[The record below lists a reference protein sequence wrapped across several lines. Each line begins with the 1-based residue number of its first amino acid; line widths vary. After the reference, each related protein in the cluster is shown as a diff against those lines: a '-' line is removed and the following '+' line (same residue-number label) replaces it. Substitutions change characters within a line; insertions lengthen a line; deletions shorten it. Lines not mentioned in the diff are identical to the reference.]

1 GIAVE
6 VSPDADWLT
15 ASAVDL
21 TTPTTLQVT
30 ADPAGLA
37 AGTHTASVTITTDG
51 SDPLTIPVALTVT
64 PASATYSLL
73 YSTSPGRGAA
83 AALDGASVVGDIYA
97 FTSPTTGVT
106 RVDFVVDDPDMSGG
120 VYHSELIAPHDLEG
134 GTTSAANPFD
144 TTALPDGLHTL
155 TALITTASGTEVAQ
169 ATFSVENDAAVL
181 SASPNPLTVNASSD
195 DAPVV
200 SNLVIGTGGAGTL
213 PISVTTSGEDWLT
226 ASAPTGLSTGGVTV
240 TLDPEGLATGTYTGS
255 VTIEGGGA
263 VLVVPVT
270 LAVVDLSG
278 TYSIQHS
285 ATASRANPTDLDGAQ
300 VAGDLYA
307 FTSPTT
313 NVTQVQFFL
322 DDPAMSGAATHIENT
337 APHDFNGGTNS
348 VAAPFDTT
356 ALPDGPHTITA
367 RIIANGVEEIAHAE
381 FEVVNSAPTLAASP
395 PQLALEAGEGEGA
408 VATTFPVTASDGA
421 TPALTI
427 TDTAD
432 WLTVTPAS
440 ASAGG
445 TLTATA
451 DPEGLLSGNYTAAIT
466 VAAAGY
472 VNLTVE
478 VGFEVEGAPAECYP
492 LECSELL
499 VDLPY
504 GLDFSENFG
513 GIPDKN
519 GVGTGFT
526 YVQPTTNGQRYLPD
540 NIELDLVGGDLNVT
554 TTAGIQSLG
563 VNSLDNA
570 LGVGIDAPS
579 QITSIGTTIEDVPAG
594 TGNYEQAG
602 LYFGIDEDNY
612 VKLVVESTPT
622 QTLIEFL
629 VEQNGVRGAGQTQ
642 SSSLIVGND
651 VYLELLTD
659 PYTRTISARYSI
671 ADGPTNLLMS
681 TIVPGAWFSFDAA
694 GLDPEIGTRSW
705 GGIMAT
711 HRNGA
716 APLTYKFA
724 DFVVSDFA
732 AEQGD
737 TSFEFTRTS
746 TDISM
751 PTAMVWGPDDRLY
764 VTELMGTIHAL
775 TFDEDWNVVD
785 DEVIETLDEGLT
797 LGITY
802 DPESTPDNVILWVSH
817 SSPHVYG
824 GQINS
829 SVITRLSG
837 PNHSVREDII
847 TGLPRAN
854 ANHAIN
860 GIHFGTDGRLYI
872 AVGSNTGTGA
882 PHGTTGE
889 FGDRP
894 EQPLSAALL
903 AADVKS
909 PTFQGECA
917 TPLYEFGIPEA
928 CDVSVFS
935 SGLRNMYDFTVHSNG
950 YLYGPNNG
958 LGVEGTVPPSAEA
971 PCTGLADLETDNP
984 GAQGDSLFLLE
995 EGNYY
1000 GHPNPYRDECVFGDG
1015 TFQGVDP
1022 LPNYTPAIWDLGLN
1036 RSADGIIEYDGDV
1049 ACGALDGDLLITNY
1063 SVGDSVTRVQLSED
1077 GRSVVHADN
1086 LVTGFDDPLPIAQGP
1101 NGVFF
1106 VGEFGG
1112 SQVTTVIP
1120 QGPGCWESAEPLP
1133 GAKLEAGGAAI
1144 GDTAYVVGG
1153 KDDSGPSN
1161 EVLAYDS
1168 EAGTW
1173 TEVAPLP
1180 GEAVEAPMVVAYD
1193 GKLYAF
1199 GGQTTATGGAVNNAA
1214 VYDPATD
1221 TWTALPDMPTARGG
1235 GGVAELGGLL
1245 YVAGGML
1252 ASGVS
1257 SGAVERFDPATGTWA
1272 TMNSLNT
1279 PRDAFAMAAA

>member
-1 GIAVE
+1 MGDIYAFTTPAAGASQVLFYLDDPGMTGAPLQTENYSPFDFRGGTATAALPFDTTTLADGTHTLTARIALTAGGAEVSTATFAVANDVIGVVATPSSLSYSLRPADAPVTKTVDVTLTTGDNAGIAVE

-37 AGTHTASVTITTDG
+37 AGTYTASVTITTDG
-51 SDPLTIPVALTVT
+51 SDPLAIPVALTVT

-106 RVDFVVDDPDMSGG
+106 RVDFFVDDTDMSGG

-300 VAGDLYA
+300 VAGDLFA

-395 PQLALEAGEGEGA
+395 RRLALEAGEGEGA
-408 VATTFPVTASDGA
+408 VATTFTVTASDGA
-421 TPALTI
+421 TPVLSI

-492 LECSELL
+492 LECSE
-499 VDLPY
+499 
-504 GLDFSENFG
+504 
-513 GIPDKN
+513 
-519 GVGTGFT
+519 
-526 YVQPTTNGQRYLPD
+526 
-540 NIELDLVGGDLNVT
+540 
-554 TTAGIQSLG
+554 
-563 VNSLDNA
+563 
-570 LGVGIDAPS
+570 
-579 QITSIGTTIEDVPAG
+579 PAG
-594 TGNYEQAG
+594 GPALWPG
-602 LYFGIDEDNY
+602 LLR
-612 VKLVVESTPT
+612 KLWRHPRQERRGHG
-622 QTLIEFL
+622 LH
-629 VEQNGVRGAGQTQ
+629 VR
-642 SSSLIVGND
+642 
-651 VYLELLTD
+651 
-659 PYTRTISARYSI
+659 
-671 ADGPTNLLMS
+671 
-681 TIVPGAWFSFDAA
+681 
-694 GLDPEIGTRSW
+694 
-705 GGIMAT
+705 AT
-711 HRNGA
+711 H
-716 APLTYKFA
+716 
-724 DFVVSDFA
+724 
-732 AEQGD
+732 
-737 TSFEFTRTS
+737 
-746 TDISM
+746 
-751 PTAMVWGPDDRLY
+751 
-764 VTELMGTIHAL
+764 H
-775 TFDEDWNVVD
+775 
-785 DEVIETLDEGLT
+785 
-797 LGITY
+797 
-802 DPESTPDNVILWVSH
+802 
-817 SSPHVYG
+817 
-824 GQINS
+824 
-829 SVITRLSG
+829 
-837 PNHSVREDII
+837 
-847 TGLPRAN
+847 PR
-854 ANHAIN
+854 
-860 GIHFGTDGRLYI
+860 
-872 AVGSNTGTGA
+872 
-882 PHGTTGE
+882 P
-889 FGDRP
+889 
-894 EQPLSAALL
+894 
-903 AADVKS
+903 
-909 PTFQGECA
+909 
-917 TPLYEFGIPEA
+917 
-928 CDVSVFS
+928 
-935 SGLRNMYDFTVHSNG
+935 
-950 YLYGPNNG
+950 
-958 LGVEGTVPPSAEA
+958 
-971 PCTGLADLETDNP
+971 
-984 GAQGDSLFLLE
+984 
-995 EGNYY
+995 
-1000 GHPNPYRDECVFGDG
+1000 
-1015 TFQGVDP
+1015 
-1022 LPNYTPAIWDLGLN
+1022 
-1036 RSADGIIEYDGDV
+1036 
-1049 ACGALDGDLLITNY
+1049 
-1063 SVGDSVTRVQLSED
+1063 
-1077 GRSVVHADN
+1077 
-1086 LVTGFDDPLPIAQGP
+1086 
-1101 NGVFF
+1101 
-1106 VGEFGG
+1106 
-1112 SQVTTVIP
+1112 
-1120 QGPGCWESAEPLP
+1120 
-1133 GAKLEAGGAAI
+1133 
-1144 GDTAYVVGG
+1144 
-1153 KDDSGPSN
+1153 
-1161 EVLAYDS
+1161 
-1168 EAGTW
+1168 
-1173 TEVAPLP
+1173 
-1180 GEAVEAPMVVAYD
+1180 
-1193 GKLYAF
+1193 
-1199 GGQTTATGGAVNNAA
+1199 
-1214 VYDPATD
+1214 
-1221 TWTALPDMPTARGG
+1221 ALPTGQHRARPGG
-1235 GGVAELGGLL
+1235 
-1245 YVAGGML
+1245 
-1252 ASGVS
+1252 
-1257 SGAVERFDPATGTWA
+1257 R
-1272 TMNSLNT
+1272 
-1279 PRDAFAMAAA
+1279 